1 MWRICVEINPK
12 DARPKRIENNTGL
25 INFCTGALNRYS
37 RFNVSAINLLLL
49 KVNVFQIKR

>member
-25 INFCTGALNRYS
+25 INFCTDALNRYS

-49 KVNVFQIKR
+49 KVNVFQI